1 MKNYIIWTPSIKLDS
16 GGVTLLHRLAYMIN
30 KLGYNAYLWPS
41 DNNFETFL
49 VNSKYKSKI
58 ASKDM
63 INDNAI
69 VVYPEIAKGNPL
81 NAKHVVRWILN
92 KPGQLGGDGIFG
104 ENDMIFYYSKAF
116 TCGKKNLNH
125 LQIMELYGS
134 MFEDRKQNRK
144 GSCYVMRKGGG
155 REIQH
160 DLFDSTEIIDVTPS
174 EELVKI
180 FNEKKYFYCYDYASF
195 LSLQAALCGCISI
208 VVPYEDI
215 TAEQWMGMNRNRV
228 FGIAYG
234 EENIE
239 HAVTTLDKVRPNIEK
254 LEDEFYENVKEFI
267 TKTQDLAEQKES
279 DKEKIKTNIYDFETY
294 ETKLFR
300 SEEMIEKNDL
310 IEAEKLLL
318 NMQQNFPSDIRIL
331 NNLSIVKFLEKDY
344 KEAKKIVDNI
354 LKLDKENEL
363 AIDNSEFI
371 NELLRSQK
379 TIEETT

>member
-1 MKNYIIWTPSIKLDS
+1 
-16 GGVTLLHRLAYMIN
+16 
-30 KLGYNAYLWPS
+30 
-41 DNNFETFL
+41 
-49 VNSKYKSKI
+49 
-58 ASKDM
+58 
-63 INDNAI
+63 
-69 VVYPEIAKGNPL
+69 
-81 NAKHVVRWILN
+81 
-92 KPGQLGGDGIFG
+92 
-104 ENDMIFYYSKAF
+104 
-116 TCGKKNLNH
+116 
-125 LQIMELYGS
+125 
-134 MFEDRKQNRK
+134 
-144 GSCYVMRKGGG
+144 MRKGGG